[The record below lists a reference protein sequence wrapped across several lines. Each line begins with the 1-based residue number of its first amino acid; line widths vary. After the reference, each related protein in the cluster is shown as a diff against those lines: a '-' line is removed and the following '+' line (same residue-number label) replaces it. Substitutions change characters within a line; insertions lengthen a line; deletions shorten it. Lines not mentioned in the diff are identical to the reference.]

1 MAELPPRGDAE
12 VIAGFDTKGS
22 GVTIDHLSGDQMRS
36 YAREYAGNLTGNFV
50 AGKWVPA
57 SGSDVI
63 EVHDPSLGELLG
75 TVPASDAA
83 DVDQAVNAAAQ
94 SQPEWAGRTPAD
106 RTKALLALADLADE
120 HFDELAAL
128 EAVDVGKPVG
138 GVIDEELPGVID
150 SIRYFAGAARVL
162 SAPASQDYLSG
173 VTSVLRREPV
183 GVVAG
188 ITPWNYPLLQAIAK
202 IVPALATGNSVVV
215 KPAETTPYST
225 ARFAELSAEVLPP
238 GLLNVVFGRGA
249 AAGDALSRHPLVNL
263 VSFTGSID
271 TGRKVGMA
279 AADGVKRAVM
289 ELGGNSPV
297 LVFDDADLEPALDAI
312 SLGGLYNCGQDCMA
326 ASRLI
331 VHESVQDQV
340 VEGLTAR
347 FERLVVGDALDSQTS
362 MGPLNSAAQLDRVTS
377 KISDLPAHARVE
389 TGGGRVDRPGYF
401 FEPTIITGVRQDDEI
416 VQEEIFGPVFTVQTF
431 DDYDEAL
438 ALANGT
444 RYGLAGSLFTTSL
457 ATSTRAQRDLDFG
470 TVWVNTH
477 LVFGP
482 DLPVSGFRQSGVGA
496 ENGEVGILEFTRL
509 KHVMVSA

>member
-1 MAELPPRGDAE
+1 
-12 VIAGFDTKGS
+12 
-22 GVTIDHLSGDQMRS
+22 MRS
-36 YAREYAGNLTGNFV
+36 YAQKFAGDLAGNFV
-50 AGKWVPA
+50 AGKWAPA
-57 SGSDVI
+57 SGTGVI
-63 EVHDPSLGELLG
+63 EVHDPSSGDLLG
-75 TVPASDAA
+75 TVPDSDAA
-83 DVDQAVNAAAQ
+83 DVDQAVRAAAA
-94 SQPEWAGRTPAD
+94 SQQAWAALTPAD
-106 RTKALLALADLADE
+106 RSKALLRLADVADE

-128 EAVDVGKPVG
+128 EAVDVGKPIG
-138 GVIDEELPGVID
+138 GVIAEELPGVID

-162 SAPASQDYLSG
+162 SAPASQDYLTG
-173 VTSVLRREPV
+173 VSSVFRREPV

-202 IVPALATGNSVVV
+202 IVPALATGNCVVV

-238 GLLNVVFGRGA
+238 GLLNVVFGRGLS
-249 AAGDALSRHPLVNL
+249 AGDALSKHPLVNL

-271 TGRKVGMA
+271 TGREVGMA
-279 AADGVKRAVM
+279 AADGVKRVVM

-297 LVFDDADLEPALDAI
+297 LVFDDADMESALDAI

-331 VHESVQDQV
+331 VHRSVRDQV
-340 VEGLTAR
+340 VAGLVSR
-347 FERLVVGDALDSQTS
+347 FAGLVIGDALDSPTS
-362 MGPLNSAAQLDRVTS
+362 IGPLNSAAQLDRVER
-377 KISDLPAHARVE
+377 KIAQLPVHARVE
-389 TGGGRVDRPGYF
+389 AGGGRIKRPGYF

-431 DDYDEAL
+431 NDYDEAL

-444 RYGLAGSLFTTSL
+444 RYGLAASLFTSSL
-457 ATSTRAQRDLDFG
+457 SRSTRAQRDLDFG